1 MTLDH
6 KDRKLLLQLMAGSLE
21 KRIPNGLHGTFSG
34 RLGQGSVGIFRGS
47 SGSINHWWTV
57 MSICAT
63 LLSMIETPDES
74 SAEPADFCPDPL
86 TPEQLDALLQF
97 EQSVFRQMD
106 LELLT
111 YPEMWPHFPFL
122 PLQSPIG
129 RGGLCYH
136 GLMVF
141 DESSNCAEHRTAVF
155 DEVLV
160 NMEGIGGNH
169 TVEELISRTNF
180 IVYETLAEIFQDGWQ
195 VP

>member
-1 MTLDH
+1 MT
-6 KDRKLLLQLMAGSLE
+6 
-21 KRIPNGLHGTFSG
+21 
-34 RLGQGSVGIFRGS
+34 
-47 SGSINHWWTV
+47 
-57 MSICAT
+57 
-63 LLSMIETPDES
+63 ETPDES

-106 LELLT
+106 LELLEN
-111 YPEMWPHFPFL
+111 PEMWSHFPFL
-122 PLQSPIG
+122 GLQSPIG

-141 DESSNCAEHRTAVF
+141 DESSNGAEHRTTVF

-160 NMEGIGGNH
+160 NMAGHGGNR
-169 TVEELISRTNF
+169 TVEELICQVNF
-180 IVYETLAEIFQDGWQ
+180 IVYETLEAVLQAGWE